1 MLSILKISKLNP
13 SITFLY
19 VIYMEDRVKY
29 YNIYDNASPKLKTI
43 YTWILKLSRLWL
55 YYFYQITMW
64 IVISVLL
71 MSSLMRPLFQL
82 CLFTLCGIQTASI
95 FPLAPIHTQFLLK
108 SNIMV

>member
-43 YTWILKLSRLWL
+43 YT
-55 YYFYQITMW
+55 
-64 IVISVLL
+64 
-71 MSSLMRPLFQL
+71 
-82 CLFTLCGIQTASI
+82 
-95 FPLAPIHTQFLLK
+95 
-108 SNIMV
+108 